1 MGAML
6 AGFGSQML
14 TQWGMNTS
22 NRIGTG
28 RSLRRQMAREQV
40 EQTRL
45 EAAAGIQGRVE
56 GAKAAGL
63 HPLVAMGSN
72 VGGASLPV
80 GQSFNS
86 SVPDYLGAQV
96 ADREMKQRKEEMEWN
111 RTQQQ
116 RESAKKDQADALAKM
131 ESEARIKLLTAQ
143 EAAERKRI
151 SDSDRDFLAS
161 QEALK
166 LQAARNSNPLRVKT
180 QPIQR
185 DEDRVRPQYVPVRD
199 RYGKIQYIP
208 NPDVYDLELPSLVGA
223 GTLALP
229 EVQPTENRLQKWWND
244 VKRKDQRNRE
254 IRRALSD
261 PNLPRPIPGT

>member
-1 MGAML
+1 MGP
-6 AGFGSQML
+6 FS
-14 TQWGMNTS
+14 
-22 NRIGTG
+22 I
-28 RSLRRQMAREQV
+28 
-40 EQTRL
+40 
-45 EAAAGIQGRVE
+45 AGIGSILGGIGDLFGGDGDYQQRLQADNQREFAKMGIRWRVE
-56 GAKAAGL
+56 DAKAAGL

-80 GQSFNS
+80 GQSFNAA
-86 SVPDYLGAQV
+86 VPDYLGAQV

-116 RESAKKDQADALAKM
+116 RESAKKDQADQLAKA

-166 LQAARNSNPLRVKT
+166 LQAARNSNPLRVST
-180 QPIQR
+180 RPVQR

-199 RYGKIQYIP
+199 RYGKIQYLP
-208 NPDVYDLELPSLVGA
+208 NPDVYDLELPSVVGA

-229 EVQPTENRLQKWWND
+229 EVEPAQGKLKQWWGRIQYEQQQKIDNEY
-244 VKRKDQRNRE
+244 QRNQTQPKQ
-254 IRRALSD
+254 SK
-261 PNLPRPIPGT
+261 NY